1 MAIYTRAIQG
11 GIPSIASNGYRHLA
25 NVAGTRAATGL
36 VLGGALG
43 ASRALL
49 DDREGNFF
57 GSVTGG
63 AILGATAGWS
73 SQKLSASGYGLKD
86 LVGRVSRG
94 RYINLN

>member
-11 GIPSIASNGYRHLA
+11 ISGIASNGYRYLA
-25 NVAGTRAATGL
+25 NVAGPRTATGL
-36 VLGGALG
+36 VIGGALG

-57 GSVTGG
+57 GSVAGG

-73 SQKLSASGYGLKD
+73 SQRLSASGYGLKD

>member
-11 GIPSIASNGYRHLA
+11 ISSIASNGYRHLA
-25 NVAGTRAATGL
+25 NVAGTRVATGL
-36 VLGGALG
+36 VLGGAIG

-49 DDREGNFF
+49 DDKEGNFF
-57 GSVTGG
+57 GSVAGH
-63 AILGATAGWS
+63 AILGSTIGWA
-73 SQKLSASGYGLKD
+73 SQRLSASGYGLKD